1 VVGEILLIK
10 DPTRPDVIRADRLK
24 RSPVDSDMA
33 LIEQA
38 VGLAQF
44 LRAVIRNVDIVPVN
58 TYAARAIPLAALSRA
73 LRRDHRHE

>member
-1 VVGEILLIK
+1 MLHAHPPVVGEILLIK

-38 VGLAQF
+38 VGLAQA
-44 LRAVIRNVDIVPVN
+44 RPVE
-58 TYAARAIPLAALSRA
+58 IA
-73 LRRDHRHE
+73 LRIERSFEKRGCMLSVM